1 MSSDVNNNR
10 GRTDVP
16 LLPLKN
22 VVVFP
27 RTLVTLMVGR
37 SRSMR
42 ALEEAMA
49 RDRRLVVATQR
60 TVNVDDP
67 VPEDVYEVGTLVEVS
82 QVQRQPDGNLQVG
95 VEGLRRVRIERY
107 VETEPFFSVQV
118 SDLSEKASHGPAVEA
133 LMRHLVELFTRYA
146 SINTKVPADAVETVR
161 AVRHPGYL
169 ADLLAAHVVPDPHDR
184 QAVLAQL
191 DQAERLEKVGAVL
204 TNELDV
210 VELDQ
215 RIRNKV
221 RQSIDRNQ
229 REFYL
234 REQLKAIHDE
244 LSGEGGNEMADLRD
258 KLVAR
263 GLPDDILARMQ
274 KELARLER
282 MPAMSPEA
290 AVARTYIDWIL
301 SVPWDTRTEDC
312 NDIAVAEQVLDEDH
326 YGLPKIKE
334 RILEYLAVRQLTVAA
349 AQAVPGTDS
358 ASATARRRLL
368 KGALLCFVG
377 PPGVGK
383 TSLGQSIARA
393 MNRKFIRISL
403 GGVHDEAEI
412 RGHRRTYVGAMPGRI
427 IQAMKQAGVNN
438 PVVLLDEVDKLT
450 SDYRGDP
457 AAALL
462 EVLDPEQN
470 WNFTDHYLDVPYD
483 LSGVL
488 FILTAN
494 NLYNIP
500 RALRDRLEVIELSG
514 YTEDEKVQIARR
526 YLLPRQVQAHG
537 LQPGFVEIPE
547 KILRLLIRTHTR
559 EAGVRDLERKI
570 ATICRK
576 AARRMVSGRTTR
588 VRVSAATLDE
598 FLGPGRFLA
607 GPDITPGQ
615 IGMALGLAWTEHGGE
630 LLPVEVAVMPGRGGL
645 TLTGRLGEVMQES
658 ARAALSY
665 TRSRAADLNID
676 QDFQERYD
684 IHIHLPEGAIPKDG
698 PSAGIT
704 LASALISA
712 LVRRP
717 VRHDT
722 AMTGE
727 ITLRGRVLPIGGLRE
742 KVLAAHRAGIKRVIA
757 PGENRRDYEEIP
769 RNVRR
774 DLEFLWVDSMDQVLE
789 ALFEGGVF
797 RAPDAAVPVAAA
809 PENAGPD
816 GIADAPS
823 ADDGEPPALET
834 PAAPTHPNS
843 PTPSI

>member
-1 MSSDVNNNR
+1 MSSDLTTNR

-67 VPEDVYEVGTLVEVS
+67 AAEDIYEVGTLVEVS

-95 VEGLRRVRIERY
+95 VEGLRRVRIDRY
-107 VETEPFFSVQV
+107 TETEPFFSVQM
-118 SDLSEKASHGPAVEA
+118 SDLPEKASHGPAVEA
-133 LMRHLVELFTRYA
+133 LMRHLVDLFTRYA
-146 SINTKVPADAVETVR
+146 SINTKVPADAVDTVR

-191 DQAERLEKVGAVL
+191 DQTERLEKVGAVL
-204 TNELDV
+204 TNELEV
-210 VELDQ
+210 IELDQ

-244 LSGEGGNEMADLRD
+244 LSGEGGNEIADLRD
-258 KLVAR
+258 KLTAK
-263 GLPDDILARMQ
+263 GLPEEILARMQ
-274 KELARLER
+274 KELTRLER

-301 SVPWDTRTEDC
+301 SVPWDNRTEDC

-326 YGLPKIKE
+326 HGLGKIKE

-349 AQAVPGTDS
+349 AQAVPGG
-358 ASATARRRLL
+358 AGEGAAARRRLL

-403 GGVHDEAEI
+403 GGIHDEAEI
-412 RGHRRTYVGAMPGRI
+412 RGHRRTYVGALPGRI
-427 IQAMKQAGVNN
+427 IQAMKQAGVTN
-438 PVVLLDEVDKLT
+438 PVILLDEVDKLT
-450 SDYRGDP
+450 SDHRGDP

-470 WNFTDHYLDVPYD
+470 WNFVDHYLDVPYD

-514 YTEDEKVQIARR
+514 YTEDEKVEIARR

-559 EAGVRDLERKI
+559 EAGVRDLERKM
-570 ATICRK
+570 ATLCRK

-588 VRVSAATLDE
+588 VRVTASTLEE
-598 FLGPGRFLA
+598 FLGPGRFLT

-615 IGMALGLAWTEHGGE
+615 VGMALGLAWTEHGGE
-630 LLPVEVAVMPGRGGL
+630 LLPVEVVIMPGRGGL
-645 TLTGRLGEVMQES
+645 PTLTGRLGEVMRES
-658 ARAALSY
+658 AHAAVTY
-665 TRSRAADLNID
+665 TRSRARNLHVE
-676 QDFQERYD
+676 QDFSERYD

-712 LVRRP
+712 LLRRP
-717 VRHDT
+717 ARHDT

-727 ITLRGRVLPIGGLRE
+727 ITLGGRVLPIGGLRE
-742 KVLAAHRAGIKRVIA
+742 KVLAAHRVGIKRIIA
-757 PGENRRDYEEIP
+757 PLENKRDLEEIP

-774 DLEFLWVDSMDQVLE
+774 DLEFFWVSSMDEVLE
-789 ALFEGGVF
+789 KVFEGGVF
-797 RAPDAAVPVAAA
+797 TQPDTAIPVAAA
-809 PENAGPD
+809 PEGAGPD
-816 GIADAPS
+816 GIPEAPPADEGESPTLEPPTTHPDAPPPS
-823 ADDGEPPALET
+823 A
-834 PAAPTHPNS
+834 
-843 PTPSI
+843 

>member
-1 MSSDVNNNR
+1 MSTDANR
-10 GRTDVP
+10 ARTDIP

-37 SRSMR
+37 NRSIR
-42 ALEEAMA
+42 ALEDVMA

-67 VPEDVYEVGTLVEVS
+67 QAEDIYDIGTLVEIT

-107 VETEPFFSVQV
+107 VESDPFLSVQF
-118 SDLSEKASHGPAVEA
+118 SELSETPAHGPAVEA
-133 LMRHLVELFTRYA
+133 LMRHLVDLFTRYA
-146 SINTKVPADAVETVR
+146 GINTKVPSDAVDTVR

-169 ADLLAAHVVPDPHDR
+169 ADLLAAHVVPDPHER

-191 DQAERLEKVGAVL
+191 DQAERLERVGAVL
-204 TNELDV
+204 TGELDML
-210 VELDQ
+210 ELDQ
-215 RIRNKV
+215 RIRTKV
-221 RQSIDRNQ
+221 RQSIDKNQ

-244 LSGEGGNEMADLRD
+244 LSGEGGNEIADLRE
-258 KLVAR
+258 KLLAK
-263 GLPDDILARMQ
+263 GLPDEILTRMQ
-274 KELARLER
+274 KELTRLER
-282 MPAMSPEA
+282 LPAMSPES
-290 AVARTYIDWIL
+290 AVARTYVDWIL
-301 SVPWDTRTEDC
+301 SVPWNTRTEDC
-312 NDIAVAEQVLDEDH
+312 TDIGVAERVLDEDH
-326 YGLPKIKE
+326 HGLGKIKD
-334 RILEYLAVRQLTVAA
+334 RIVEYLAVRQLTT
-349 AQAVPGTDS
+349 AQAQTVALNGPE
-358 ASATARRRLL
+358 SATARRRLL

-438 PVVLLDEVDKLT
+438 PVILLDEVDKMT
-450 SDYRGDP
+450 ADHRGDP

-470 WNFTDHYLDVPYD
+470 WNYVDHYLDVPYD
-483 LSGVL
+483 LSEVM

-547 KILRLLIRTHTR
+547 KNLRLLIRTHTR
-559 EAGVRDLERKI
+559 EAGVRDLERKL

-576 AARRMVSGRTTR
+576 AARQMVGGRTTR
-588 VRVSAATLDE
+588 VRVNPHVMEE

-665 TRSRAADLNID
+665 TRSRVEDLAID
-676 QDFQERYD
+676 PDFQEKFD

-712 LVRRP
+712 LLRRP

-727 ITLRGRVLPIGGLRE
+727 ITLRGRVLPIGGLKE
-742 KVLAAHRAGIKRVIA
+742 KVLAAHRAGMKRVIA
-757 PGENRRDYEEIP
+757 PAENRRDSEEIP

-774 DLEFLWVDSMDQVLE
+774 ELEFVWVESMDQVLE
-789 ALFEGGVF
+789 SLFEGGVIAPADTAIPVVA
-797 RAPDAAVPVAAA
+797 APDTASVGDA
-809 PENAGPD
+809 PD
-816 GIADAPS
+816 GSAIDTPTALATQPDSSAP
-823 ADDGEPPALET
+823 PV
-834 PAAPTHPNS
+834 
-843 PTPSI
+843 